1 MDPATDRGKRQNNH
15 RNRRSLYIPGSSAQ
29 LHGFLHK
36 LQKSN
41 VENDGMDR
49 KLCVD
54 IKLFDS
60 SSSPPFCPD
69 YNTGPR
75 GVQSSFAGA
84 DSELQKE
91 NKDMIYTIEKRHEF
105 GGGTM
110 ETHYEVRS
118 YTHITPIGVYAGG
131 KTLKAGTKRQCEK
144 FCRIKGIA
152 VEEKGE

>member
-41 VENDGMDR
+41 VENYGMDR

-60 SSSPPFCPD
+60 SSSLPFCPD
-69 YNTGPR
+69 YSTGSR
-75 GVQSSFAGA
+75 DGQASFAGA
-84 DSELQKE
+84 DGDQNE
-91 NKDMIYTIEKRHEF
+91 NER
-105 GGGTM
+105 G
-110 ETHYEVRS
+110 
-118 YTHITPIGVYAGG
+118 
-131 KTLKAGTKRQCEK
+131 
-144 FCRIKGIA
+144 
-152 VEEKGE
+152 